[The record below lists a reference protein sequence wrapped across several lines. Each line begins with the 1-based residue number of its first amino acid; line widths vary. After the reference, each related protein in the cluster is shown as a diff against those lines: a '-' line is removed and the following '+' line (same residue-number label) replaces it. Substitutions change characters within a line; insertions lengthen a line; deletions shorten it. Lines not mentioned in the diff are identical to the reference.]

1 MAAWF
6 NRLREEGGG
15 AEEGSNV
22 IVLLLNP
29 TLCLQE
35 RVQSCLRI
43 KALSLCVSHMCRDQP

>member
-1 MAAWF
+1 MAAWL
-6 NRLREEGGG
+6 NRLREGGG

-43 KALSLCVSHMCRDQP
+43 KALSLCEPEAST

>member
-1 MAAWF
+1 MAAWL
-6 NRLREEGGG
+6 NRLREGGG

-43 KALSLCVSHMCRDQP
+43 KALSLCVSHMCRDHP